1 MNKILRKRI
10 LNDLTVDCRVGWVKL
25 RSNISKEHL
34 MKQIEVAYELVRLG
48 HEVVIEAKFKSGI
61 RADILDLTTGKI
73 VEICCSESIEEAKV
87 KTKKYPD
94 YLDIEFIQA

>member
-1 MNKILRKRI
+1 MNKLLRKRI
-10 LNDLTVDCRVGWVKL
+10 LNDLTADCKVGWVKL

-48 HEVVIEAKFKSGI
+48 HEVIIEAKFNSGI
-61 RADILDLTTGKI
+61 RIDVLDISTGKCY
-73 VEICCSESIEEAKV
+73 EILKTETLEDAKE

-94 YLDIEFIQA
+94 YLDIEFIQV